1 MEEDI
6 CLRNNE
12 AVRERR
18 SHVSR
23 TPTAVVSEVFK
34 FLNEDPA
41 AAVDNDDELTMS
53 DGEVDRLFSN
63 LDVGTKSCDG
73 VNPEDF
79 VNSNLLYS
87 HNDREKFLAEFKSK
101 DSGFASLERQRC
113 EPSSLYDSFLENE
126 DDTEDAIES
135 ISSNDI
141 NASISESFYDDVE
154 LSVVP
159 RSISMEA
166 KSTCVDDET
175 ENAIASSAE
184 QFATELES
192 SYPGSNPA
200 SLTDNES
207 YDVEMGKSC
216 IPPKKETHITVIMVK
231 KPSVGEDGDTDGRT
245 CQRSPANFHI
255 DVQNMPLAK
264 DSSDVSVDLSKREN
278 NDSPIAPFDSVLP
291 SLVAPKEGANVFDF
305 IVNPDKTSP
314 SSRQVQD
321 GAMDSSFIST
331 KGVSCSV
338 SYNFDG
344 TFSFGETVDNTGEE
358 TNTTGAAISSVSSD
372 DGDDGNEDD
381 TTKDSEY
388 AASVSYQA
396 YDTIDAVSPA
406 SNLKKEGGP
415 ALEDSLIC
423 RGEFLPSLS
432 PTDEDSEVSPAS
444 DLKKD
449 GDPTPEDSLICKGEF
464 LPPSLSLSN
473 EDAEVQIAQPINGS
487 LSEMSPASVLRKHKL
502 EKNPAAEMASDD
514 SSDEDVGIYAESFR
528 RSNWVRVSQQGKLAM
543 PDASLS
549 QAARSASFPLVLEP
563 STSGCVSTESTDAEV
578 PFSPAVDEVF
588 ADLHSPPSHA
598 KVTHKRSDSMTTT
611 ASESEFKC
619 QYVSRRKCLIQ
630 RADSQQEYH
639 RLSSRVYD
647 QDKQVIVHRTS
658 ESEDLGL
665 HLLDSHP
672 AYITSVDP
680 GSPAEKAG
688 ITEGQ
693 ILVTVNDQTVLTTD
707 HADIVQLIHSL
718 TGDIKLGVANSDFQ
732 PVRDL
737 QATVIS
743 GYMHKLG
750 NSTFRIWKKRYF
762 LLRQDNCLYYYKN
775 EQETD
780 PLGAVPLG
788 GYTISRHTET
798 SKDFCFKAEKY
809 GGRTYYFVAD
819 NRDQMTEWVGALT
832 EAAAR
837 SKKRKESFLS
847 VSSHNVGLP
856 ALHIMKPECAGFLG
870 KLSPSKRTWRR
881 RYCILKDACVYYY
894 KDKTSVSA
902 LGVAHLHG
910 YTVDV
915 ENFQRRKFSFSLQ
928 PPEKKMRVFCFSS
941 DNETDKKRWVE
952 SLIHSIQRWV
962 RIDKEVEC

>member
-6 CLRNNE
+6 CLRKNTGG
-12 AVRERR
+12 RERR
-18 SHVSR
+18 SQVSR
-23 TPTAVVSEVFK
+23 TPTAVVSEVFR
-34 FLNEDPA
+34 FLSEDPA
-41 AAVDNDDELTMS
+41 AAADHDDDDEFTMS
-53 DGEVDRLFSN
+53 DEEVDRLFSN
-63 LDVGTKSCDG
+63 LDIDMKSCADG
-73 VNPEDF
+73 VSAEDF

-87 HNDREKFLAEFKSK
+87 NCDREKFLAEFKSK

-159 RSISMEA
+159 RSLSMEA

-184 QFATELES
+184 QFSTGLENS
-192 SYPGSNPA
+192 FPESDSA
-200 SLTDNES
+200 SLVDSES
-207 YDVEMGKSC
+207 QVADVLEKNHVTS
-216 IPPKKETHITVIMVK
+216 KKGDSYNSHY
-231 KPSVGEDGDTDGRT
+231 GEEAIN
-245 CQRSPANFHI
+245 CFN
-255 DVQNMPLAK
+255 
-264 DSSDVSVDLSKREN
+264 
-278 NDSPIAPFDSVLP
+278 
-291 SLVAPKEGANVFDF
+291 
-305 IVNPDKTSP
+305 
-314 SSRQVQD
+314 
-321 GAMDSSFIST
+321 ST
-331 KGVSCSV
+331 KGVTCSV
-338 SYNFDG
+338 SYNFDA
-344 TFSFGETVDNTGEE
+344 TFNFEDTAHTAGKE
-358 TNTTGAAISSVSSD
+358 TTGAAVSSVSSD

-381 TTKDSEY
+381 GNEDDAATDSEY
-388 AASVSYQA
+388 AACVNYQA
-396 YDTIDAVSPA
+396 YDSIDAISPD
-406 SNLKKEGGP
+406 LKQDADPLLGN
-415 ALEDSLIC
+415 SLIY
-423 RGEFLPSLS
+423 RGDFVPSLS
-432 PTDEDSEVSPAS
+432 PMIEDADP
-444 DLKKD
+444 LLGNR
-449 GDPTPEDSLICKGEF
+449 GDF
-464 LPPSLSLSN
+464 VPSLTPMN
-473 EDAEVQIAQPINGS
+473 EDADVQIAEPANNS
-487 LSEMSPASVLRKHKL
+487 LSEKSPVSITRKHKL
-502 EKNPAAEMASDD
+502 EKNPSAEVASDD

-528 RSNWVRVSQQGKLAM
+528 RSNWVRVSQEGRLEVKV
-543 PDASLS
+543 PNTTSLS
-549 QAARSASFPLVLEP
+549 QAARSSTALPLVLTP
-563 STSGCVSTESTDAEV
+563 GSGGCAMADCTDTDA
-578 PFSPAVDEVF
+578 PFSAALDEVF

-598 KVTHKRSDSMTTT
+598 KVMHKRSDSVATT
-611 ASESEFKC
+611 ASETEFKC

-647 QDKQVIVHRTS
+647 QDKQVTVHRTS

-680 GSPAEKAG
+680 GSPAERAG

-693 ILVTVNDQTVLTTD
+693 ILVSVNDQTVLTTD
-707 HADIVQLIHSL
+707 HADIVELIHSL

-737 QATVIS
+737 QATVMS
-743 GYMHKLG
+743 GYMYKLG
-750 NSTFRIWKKRYF
+750 NSAFRIWKKRYF

-819 NRDQMTEWVGALT
+819 NRDQMTEWVSALT

-837 SKKRKESFLS
+837 SKRRKESFLS

-856 ALHIMKPECAGFLG
+856 ALHIMKPDCAGFLG

-894 KDKTSVSA
+894 KDKSSVSA

-941 DNETDKKRWVE
+941 DNDTDKKRWVE